1 MSQRLDALIVRE
13 YQTSNGDTKAAFT
26 KIGTAWPAKQGA
38 GYSIVLDALPLPSM
52 SRDGKLEC
60 RILLREPLP
69 ARDDAPR
76 NGTPARNNR
85 APVDDDLG
93 DDVPFG
99 YAGEPSRRSV
109 FP

>member
-1 MSQRLDALIVRE
+1 MSRLDAMIATDYV
-13 YQTSNGDTKAAFT
+13 TSNGDSKTRWT

-38 GYSIVLDALPLPSM
+38 GFSIVLDALPLPSM

-76 NGTPARNNR
+76 TERAQSSPRR
-85 APVDDDLG
+85 APVDDDL
-93 DDVPFG
+93 DQIPF
-99 YAGEPSRRSV
+99 
-109 FP
+109 

>member
-1 MSQRLDALIVRE
+1 MSRLDAMIATDYV
-13 YQTSNGDTKAAFT
+13 TSSGENKTRWT

-76 NGTPARNNR
+76 TERAQSSPRR
-85 APVDDDLG
+85 APVDDDL
-93 DDVPFG
+93 DQIPF
-99 YAGEPSRRSV
+99 
-109 FP
+109 

>member
-1 MSQRLDALIVRE
+1 MSRLDAMIATDYV
-13 YQTSNGDTKAAFT
+13 TSNGDSKTRWT

-85 APVDDDLG
+85 APVDDL
-93 DDVPFG
+93 DDSVPFG

>member
-1 MSQRLDALIVRE
+1 MSRLDAMIATD
-13 YQTSNGDTKAAFT
+13 YTTGNGDNKTRWT

-76 NGTPARNNR
+76 GNGTPARNNR
-85 APVDDDLG
+85 APVSDDL
-93 DDVPFG
+93 DEIPFSF
-99 YAGEPSRRSV
+99 AGEHAHRSI

>member
-38 GYSIVLDALPLPSM
+38 GFSIVLDALPLPSM

-85 APVDDDLG
+85 APVDDL
-93 DDVPFG
+93 DDSVPFG
-99 YAGEPSRRSV
+99 YAGEPARRSV

>member
-1 MSQRLDALIVRE
+1 MSRLDAMIATDYV
-13 YQTSNGDTKAAFT
+13 TSNGDSKTRWT

-76 NGTPARNNR
+76 TERAQSSPRR
-85 APVDDDLG
+85 APVDDDL
-93 DDVPFG
+93 DQIPF
-99 YAGEPSRRSV
+99 
-109 FP
+109 

>member
-1 MSQRLDALIVRE
+1 MSRLDAMIATDYV
-13 YQTSNGDTKAAFT
+13 TSNGDSKTRWT

>member
-1 MSQRLDALIVRE
+1 MSRLDAMIATDYV
-13 YQTSNGDTKAAFT
+13 TSNGDSKTRWT
-26 KIGTAWPAKQGA
+26 KIGTAWPAKQGG

-76 NGTPARNNR
+76 GNGRAQSTPQRGEL
-85 APVDDDLG
+85 D
-93 DDVPFG
+93 DDVPF
-99 YAGEPSRRSV
+99 
-109 FP
+109 

>member
-1 MSQRLDALIVRE
+1 MSRLDAMIATD
-13 YQTSNGDTKAAFT
+13 YQTSNGENKTRWT
-26 KIGTAWPAKQGA
+26 KIGTAWPAKQGG

-76 NGTPARNNR
+76 GNGRSSTVQRELHPAQGMEGR
-85 APVDDDLG
+85 DLD
-93 DDVPFG
+93 DDVPF
-99 YAGEPSRRSV
+99 
-109 FP
+109 